1 MEICKKLKMSP
12 GFKEKEQSSANAV
25 LCDLSDF
32 IINLAFVDLFPI
44 YIFLDVHSMNLLYR
58 SVRRFGL
65 DFSNLSKAVTSEG
78 TRNYK
83 IPLENPIDGYL
94 TANSE
99 APCTVIM
106 IH

>member
-44 YIFLDVHSMNLLYR
+44 YIFGRPFNESFVSLCQKIWARLL
-58 SVRRFGL
+58 
-65 DFSNLSKAVTSEG
+65 
-78 TRNYK
+78 
-83 IPLENPIDGYL
+83 
-94 TANSE
+94 
-99 APCTVIM
+99 
-106 IH
+106 